1 MKRIQII
8 LFSGLVSWLIV
19 YPVDMLKSRMQI
31 DGITTTQYTSTY
43 DCLQKTIK
51 SSGVQSL
58 FRGLTPT
65 LIRAFPVN
73 AATFTVV
80 TWTLRI
86 CDGTSFE
93 TAYQISGR
101 MLHKYTE
108 VVGRLNTW
116 EYLLL

>member
-1 MKRIQII
+1 MQLIQII

-19 YPVDMLKSRMQI
+19 YPADVLKSRMQI
-31 DGITTTQYTSTY
+31 DGITSTQYTSAY

-51 SSGVQSL
+51 SGGVSSL

-80 TWTLRI
+80 TWTMRI
-86 CDGTSFE
+86 CDE
-93 TAYQISGR
+93 AYLKGASQRSERI
-101 MLHKYTE
+101 LHKYTE
-108 VVGRLNTW
+108 VVGRLNAW
-116 EYLLL
+116 EYSLL